1 MKHINDLCE
10 IIKNL
15 RMKKLTEFIEGYGI
29 ISSNL
34 KETYQM
40 LTLGGD
46 AELEFI
52 NNADPFQR
60 ALYLGWNRIFFNSYF
75 I

>member
-52 NNADPFQR
+52 NNADPFSEGVVFR
-60 ALYLGWNRIFFNSYF
+60 LESDFF
-75 I
+75 